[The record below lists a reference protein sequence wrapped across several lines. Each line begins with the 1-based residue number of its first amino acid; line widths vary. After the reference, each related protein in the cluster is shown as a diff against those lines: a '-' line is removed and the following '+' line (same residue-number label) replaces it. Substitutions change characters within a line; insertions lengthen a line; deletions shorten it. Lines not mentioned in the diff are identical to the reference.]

1 MNEFIPEG
9 FNTWYQYNKHNEK
22 VSKIKDKVNVFGKA
36 TYDVNKSGVEG
47 DYSVLPGTEL
57 TRVGAGIEYYPLSK
71 GRKDLRLFAHYSYS
85 WGVNGNPSGAIKD
98 NQHFWGVGLKWN
110 MDIISLTKKIF
121 KKDGKPNKTEQT
133 EG

>member
-1 MNEFIPEG
+1 MS
-9 FNTWYQYNKHNEK
+9 TALKTQMVK
-22 VSKIKDKVNVFGKA
+22 
-36 TYDVNKSGVEG
+36 
-47 DYSVLPGTEL
+47 PGTEL